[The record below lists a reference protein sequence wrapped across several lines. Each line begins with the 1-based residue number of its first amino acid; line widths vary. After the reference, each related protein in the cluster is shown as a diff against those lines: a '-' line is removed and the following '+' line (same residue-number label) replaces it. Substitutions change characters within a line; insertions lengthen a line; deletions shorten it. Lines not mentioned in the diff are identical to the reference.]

1 MTRPE
6 IARARAFLQR
16 AAADLAAVRAL
27 EALDEVPDE
36 IVGFH
41 GQQAAEKLL
50 KAVLAAHG
58 IDFPRT
64 HSIRFLLDLLDD
76 RGLAPPPELHGVTA
90 LYPFGV
96 QLRYE
101 VDRALLRR
109 TTRSRLSGSRALARA
124 RTMVDL
130 RRPHDPRNA
139 SDRLTSTATRRR
151 AHAPE
156 APRNGAVTSAPRNAT
171 SCSQFAALI
180 PDSAEPLGC

>member
-1 MTRPE
+1 MNRPE
-6 IARARAFLQR
+6 AERAHAFLQR
-16 AAADLAAVRAL
+16 ADADLAAVRAL
-27 EALDEVPDE
+27 EALVDVPDE

-76 RGLAPPPELHGVTA
+76 RGLAPPPDLHGVVE

-101 VDRALLRR
+101 
-109 TTRSRLSGSRALARA
+109 
-124 RTMVDL
+124 
-130 RRPHDPRNA
+130 
-139 SDRLTSTATRRR
+139 
-151 AHAPE
+151 APFDE
-156 APRNGAVTSAPRNAT
+156 APLER
-171 SCSQFAALI
+171 AAMRELLERLRVWTAAHV
-180 PDSAEPLGC
+180 P

>member
-6 IARARAFLQR
+6 AERARAFLAR
-16 AAADLAAVRAL
+16 ADADLAAVRAL
-27 EALDEVPDE
+27 EDLDDVPDE

-50 KAVLAAHG
+50 KAVLAGHG

-76 RGLAPPPELHGVTA
+76 HDLAPPADLHGVSE

-101 VDRALLRR
+101 APPDEEPLDRAATRDLL
-109 TTRSRLSGSRALARA
+109 
-124 RTMVDL
+124 
-130 RRPHDPRNA
+130 
-139 SDRLTSTATRRR
+139 DRLRTWSLT
-151 AHAPE
+151 HLP
-156 APRNGAVTSAPRNAT
+156 
-171 SCSQFAALI
+171 
-180 PDSAEPLGC
+180 

>member
-1 MTRPE
+1 MSRPE
-6 IARARAFLQR
+6 AERARAFLER
-16 AAADLAAVRAL
+16 ADADLAAVRAMTDL
-27 EALDEVPDE
+27 ETVPDE

-76 RGLAPPPELHGVTA
+76 HELTPPSDLHGVTE

-101 VDRALLRR
+101 APLDEEPLDRAAMRELLE
-109 TTRSRLSGSRALARA
+109 RLRAWA
-124 RTMVDL
+124 
-130 RRPHDPRNA
+130 
-139 SDRLTSTATRRR
+139 AT
-151 AHAPE
+151 
-156 APRNGAVTSAPRNAT
+156 
-171 SCSQFAALI
+171 LI
-180 PDSAEPLGC
+180 P